1 MKKNELKLPAIRSK
15 MGIWVYY
22 VSSLSFNQVRNYV
35 SPINDELHKSELLSQ
50 MIQRSITENY
60 KNIAH
65 YLTSQEERFFNALI
79 LAVYDGEP
87 SWNEIRIEDENG
99 QDNYDLGIL
108 SLTGLEK
115 IFPVD
120 GQHIFF
126 CLADST
132 FSSVDVSYGKKGP
145 YMLSGETMMS
155 ICKTLE
161 TIDFCCHKDA
171 YSDAYTLL
179 RKYRDDLMQYLFVL
193 NVIQNKHGLTDEEAE
208 EFTINSESMMK
219 MIELDV
225 SILVSGERKTDAE
238 LAMEKWIYNVL
249 ESSENNKDRKQ
260 FFDTSK
266 YKSYLVSNNEKVKYI
281 FDNFLVDKWLREDRK
296 LNNYVHANGI
306 RFVMDNYIYQ
316 NKKEDKDKELI
327 ETLQNITD
335 IFLSLLSVIDSIKF
349 HSSDYLDALEMD
361 MEPQEGSQY
370 WVCPIIVEYMNDR
383 FDKKLLQYIQ
393 DNEGNGMQFMAE
405 YYAD

>member
-1 MKKNELKLPAIRSK
+1 MDNIE
-15 MGIWVYY
+15 
-22 VSSLSFNQVRNYV
+22 
-35 SPINDELHKSELLSQ
+35 D
-50 MIQRSITENY
+50 TNY
-60 KNIAH
+60 KFNSQDIENIW
-65 YLTSQEERFFNALI
+65 Y
-79 LAVYDGEP
+79 
-87 SWNEIRIEDENG
+87 
-99 QDNYDLGIL
+99 
-108 SLTGLEK
+108 
-115 IFPVD
+115 
-120 GQHIFF
+120 IFF
-126 CLADST
+126 FLADST

-161 TIDFCCHKDA
+161 TIDFCCYRDA

-208 EFTINSESMMK
+208 KFTINSESMMK

-249 ESSENNKDRKQ
+249 ESSENK
-260 FFDTSK
+260 
-266 YKSYLVSNNEKVKYI
+266 
-281 FDNFLVDKWLREDRK
+281 EDRK

-316 NKKEDKDKELI
+316 DKKENKDKELI

-349 HSSDYLDALEMD
+349 HSSDYLDALEMGIN
-361 MEPQEGSQY
+361 PQEGSQY

-383 FDKKLLQYIQ
+383 FDKELLQYIQ
-393 DNEGNGMQFMAE
+393 NNEGNGMQFMAE
-405 YYAD
+405 YYAGC

>member
-1 MKKNELKLPAIRSK
+1 MEEISA
-15 MGIWVYY
+15 
-22 VSSLSFNQVRNYV
+22 
-35 SPINDELHKSELLSQ
+35 
-50 MIQRSITENY
+50 TNY
-60 KNIAH
+60 K
-65 YLTSQEERFFNALI
+65 FN
-79 LAVYDGEP
+79 
-87 SWNEIRIEDENG
+87 SKEIENVWRIF
-99 QDNYDLGIL
+99 ICL
-108 SLTGLEK
+108 S
-115 IFPVD
+115 
-120 GQHIFF
+120 
-126 CLADST
+126 DST

-145 YMLSGETMMS
+145 YVLSGQTMMS
-155 ICKTLE
+155 ICNTLE
-161 TIDFCCHKDA
+161 TIDFCCYRNA
-171 YSDAYTLL
+171 YSDAYTLI
-179 RKYRDDLMQYLFVL
+179 RKIRDDLMQYLFVL
-193 NVIQNKHGLTDEEAE
+193 NVIRNEHGLTDEETK
-208 EFTINSESMMK
+208 EFTMDADSMMK

-225 SILVSGERKTDAE
+225 SILISGERKTDAE

-281 FDNFLVDKWLREDRK
+281 FENFFVDKWLGEDRK

-316 NKKEDKDKELI
+316 DKKENKDKELI

-349 HSSDYLDALEMD
+349 YSSNYLDALEMG
-361 MEPQEGSQY
+361 MKPQEESQY
-370 WVCPIIVEYMNDR
+370 WVCPIIVEYMNER

-405 YYAD
+405 NYVD

>member
-1 MKKNELKLPAIRSK
+1 MDDIE
-15 MGIWVYY
+15 
-22 VSSLSFNQVRNYV
+22 
-35 SPINDELHKSELLSQ
+35 D
-50 MIQRSITENY
+50 TNY
-60 KNIAH
+60 KFNSQDIENIW
-65 YLTSQEERFFNALI
+65 Y
-79 LAVYDGEP
+79 
-87 SWNEIRIEDENG
+87 
-99 QDNYDLGIL
+99 
-108 SLTGLEK
+108 
-115 IFPVD
+115 
-120 GQHIFF
+120 IFF

-161 TIDFCCHKDA
+161 TIDFCCYRDA
-171 YSDAYTLL
+171 YSDAYNLL
-179 RKYRDDLMQYLFVL
+179 RKCRDDLMQYLFVL

-208 EFTINSESMMK
+208 KFTINSESMMK

-249 ESSENNKDRKQ
+249 ESSENKEDRKK

-281 FDNFLVDKWLREDRK
+281 FENFLVDKWLREDRK

-306 RFVMDNYIYQ
+306 RFVMDNYVYQ

-349 HSSDYLDALEMD
+349 HSSDYLDALEMG
-361 MEPQEGSQY
+361 MKPQEGY
-370 WVCPIIVEYMNDR
+370 NGIV
-383 FDKKLLQYIQ
+383 I
-393 DNEGNGMQFMAE
+393 
-405 YYAD
+405 

>member
-1 MKKNELKLPAIRSK
+1 MDDIE
-15 MGIWVYY
+15 
-22 VSSLSFNQVRNYV
+22 
-35 SPINDELHKSELLSQ
+35 D
-50 MIQRSITENY
+50 TNY
-60 KNIAH
+60 KFN
-65 YLTSQEERFFNALI
+65 SQDI
-79 LAVYDGEP
+79 
-87 SWNEIRIEDENG
+87 
-99 QDNYDLGIL
+99 
-108 SLTGLEK
+108 EK
-115 IFPVD
+115 IWY
-120 GQHIFF
+120 IFF

-161 TIDFCCHKDA
+161 TIDFCCHRDA

-260 FFDTSK
+260 FFDASK

-296 LNNYVHANGI
+296 LNNYVHVNGI

-383 FDKKLLQYIQ
+383 FDKKLL
-393 DNEGNGMQFMAE
+393 
-405 YYAD
+405 

>member
-1 MKKNELKLPAIRSK
+1 MDDIE
-15 MGIWVYY
+15 
-22 VSSLSFNQVRNYV
+22 
-35 SPINDELHKSELLSQ
+35 D
-50 MIQRSITENY
+50 TNY
-60 KNIAH
+60 KFHSPNI
-65 YLTSQEERFFNALI
+65 
-79 LAVYDGEP
+79 
-87 SWNEIRIEDENG
+87 ENIW
-99 QDNYDLGIL
+99 Y
-108 SLTGLEK
+108 
-115 IFPVD
+115 
-120 GQHIFF
+120 IFF
-126 CLADST
+126 CLADSA

-161 TIDFCCHKDA
+161 TIDFCCNRDA

-179 RKYRDDLMQYLFVL
+179 RKCRDDLMQYLFVL

-208 EFTINSESMMK
+208 KFNINSESMMK

-281 FDNFLVDKWLREDRK
+281 FDNFLVDKWMREDIQ
-296 LNNYVHANGI
+296 LNNYVYANGI
-306 RFVMDNYIYQ
+306 RYVMDNYIYQ

>member
-1 MKKNELKLPAIRSK
+1 MEE
-15 MGIWVYY
+15 
-22 VSSLSFNQVRNYV
+22 
-35 SPINDELHKSELLSQ
+35 INA
-50 MIQRSITENY
+50 TNY
-60 KNIAH
+60 K
-65 YLTSQEERFFNALI
+65 FN
-79 LAVYDGEP
+79 
-87 SWNEIRIEDENG
+87 SKEIENVWRIF
-99 QDNYDLGIL
+99 ICL
-108 SLTGLEK
+108 S
-115 IFPVD
+115 
-120 GQHIFF
+120 
-126 CLADST
+126 DST

-145 YMLSGETMMS
+145 YVLSGQTMMS
-155 ICKTLE
+155 ICNTLE
-161 TIDFCCHKDA
+161 TIDFCCYRNA
-171 YSDAYTLL
+171 YSDAYTLI
-179 RKYRDDLMQYLFVL
+179 RKIGDDLMQYLFVL
-193 NVIQNKHGLTDEEAE
+193 NVIRNEHGLTDEETK
-208 EFTINSESMMK
+208 EFTMDADSMMK

-225 SILVSGERKTDAE
+225 SILISGERKTDAE

-281 FDNFLVDKWLREDRK
+281 FENFFVDKWLGEDRK

-316 NKKEDKDKELI
+316 DKKENKDKELI

-349 HSSDYLDALEMD
+349 RSSNYLDALEMG
-361 MEPQEGSQY
+361 MKPQEESQY
-370 WVCPIIVEYMNDR
+370 WVCPIIVEYMDER

-405 YYAD
+405 NYVD

>member
-1 MKKNELKLPAIRSK
+1 MEEISA
-15 MGIWVYY
+15 
-22 VSSLSFNQVRNYV
+22 
-35 SPINDELHKSELLSQ
+35 
-50 MIQRSITENY
+50 TNY
-60 KNIAH
+60 K
-65 YLTSQEERFFNALI
+65 FN
-79 LAVYDGEP
+79 
-87 SWNEIRIEDENG
+87 SKEIENVWRIF
-99 QDNYDLGIL
+99 ICL
-108 SLTGLEK
+108 S
-115 IFPVD
+115 
-120 GQHIFF
+120 
-126 CLADST
+126 DST

-145 YMLSGETMMS
+145 YVLSGQTMMS
-155 ICKTLE
+155 ICNTLE
-161 TIDFCCHKDA
+161 TIDFCCYRNA
-171 YSDAYTLL
+171 YSDAYTLI
-179 RKYRDDLMQYLFVL
+179 RKIRDDLMQYLFVL
-193 NVIQNKHGLTDEEAE
+193 NVIRNEHGLTDEETK
-208 EFTINSESMMK
+208 EFTMDADSMMK

-225 SILVSGERKTDAE
+225 SILISGERKTDAE

-281 FDNFLVDKWLREDRK
+281 FENFFVDKWLGEDRK

-349 HSSDYLDALEMD
+349 HSSNYLDALEMG
-361 MEPQEGSQY
+361 MKPQEESQY
-370 WVCPIIVEYMNDR
+370 WVCPIIVEYMNER

-405 YYAD
+405 NYVD

>member
-1 MKKNELKLPAIRSK
+1 MEE
-15 MGIWVYY
+15 
-22 VSSLSFNQVRNYV
+22 
-35 SPINDELHKSELLSQ
+35 INA
-50 MIQRSITENY
+50 TNY
-60 KNIAH
+60 K
-65 YLTSQEERFFNALI
+65 FN
-79 LAVYDGEP
+79 
-87 SWNEIRIEDENG
+87 SKEIENVWRIF
-99 QDNYDLGIL
+99 ICL
-108 SLTGLEK
+108 S
-115 IFPVD
+115 
-120 GQHIFF
+120 
-126 CLADST
+126 DST

-145 YMLSGETMMS
+145 YVLSGQTMMS
-155 ICKTLE
+155 ICNTLE
-161 TIDFCCHKDA
+161 TIDFCCYRNA
-171 YSDAYTLL
+171 YSDAYTLI
-179 RKYRDDLMQYLFVL
+179 RKIGDDLMQYLLVL
-193 NVIQNKHGLTDEEAE
+193 NVIRNEHGLTDEETK
-208 EFTINSESMMK
+208 EFTMDADSMMK

-225 SILVSGERKTDAE
+225 SILISGERKTDAE

-281 FDNFLVDKWLREDRK
+281 FENFFVDKWLGEDRK

-316 NKKEDKDKELI
+316 DKKENKDKELI

-349 HSSDYLDALEMD
+349 RSSNYLDALEMG
-361 MEPQEGSQY
+361 MKPQEESQY
-370 WVCPIIVEYMNDR
+370 WVCPIIVEYMNER

-405 YYAD
+405 NYVD

>member
-1 MKKNELKLPAIRSK
+1 
-15 MGIWVYY
+15 
-22 VSSLSFNQVRNYV
+22 
-35 SPINDELHKSELLSQ
+35 
-50 MIQRSITENY
+50 
-60 KNIAH
+60 
-65 YLTSQEERFFNALI
+65 
-79 LAVYDGEP
+79 
-87 SWNEIRIEDENG
+87 
-99 QDNYDLGIL
+99 
-108 SLTGLEK
+108 
-115 IFPVD
+115 
-120 GQHIFF
+120 
-126 CLADST
+126 
-132 FSSVDVSYGKKGP
+132 
-145 YMLSGETMMS
+145 MMS

-161 TIDFCCHKDA
+161 TIDFCCYRDA

-179 RKYRDDLMQYLFVL
+179 RKCRDDLMQYLFVL

-208 EFTINSESMMK
+208 KFTINSESMMK

-249 ESSENNKDRKQ
+249 ENSENKEDIKK

-281 FDNFLVDKWLREDRK
+281 FENFLVDKWLREDRK

-306 RFVMDNYIYQ
+306 RFVMDNYVYQ
-316 NKKEDKDKELI
+316 NKKEDKHKELI

-349 HSSDYLDALEMD
+349 HSSDYLDALEME
-361 MEPQEGSQY
+361 MKPQEGSQY

-393 DNEGNGMQFMAE
+393 NNEGNGMQFMAE
-405 YYAD
+405 YYNQNKG

>member
-1 MKKNELKLPAIRSK
+1 MEE
-15 MGIWVYY
+15 
-22 VSSLSFNQVRNYV
+22 
-35 SPINDELHKSELLSQ
+35 INA
-50 MIQRSITENY
+50 TNY
-60 KNIAH
+60 K
-65 YLTSQEERFFNALI
+65 FN
-79 LAVYDGEP
+79 
-87 SWNEIRIEDENG
+87 SKEIENVWRIF
-99 QDNYDLGIL
+99 ICL
-108 SLTGLEK
+108 S
-115 IFPVD
+115 
-120 GQHIFF
+120 
-126 CLADST
+126 DST

-145 YMLSGETMMS
+145 YVLSGQTMMS
-155 ICKTLE
+155 ICNTLE
-161 TIDFCCHKDA
+161 TIDFCCYRNA
-171 YSDAYTLL
+171 YSDAYTLI
-179 RKYRDDLMQYLFVL
+179 RKIGDDLMQYLFVL
-193 NVIQNKHGLTDEEAE
+193 NVIRNEHGLTDEETK
-208 EFTINSESMMK
+208 EFTMDADSMMK

-225 SILVSGERKTDAE
+225 SILISGERKTDAE

-281 FDNFLVDKWLREDRK
+281 FENFFVDKWLGEDRK

-316 NKKEDKDKELI
+316 DKKENKDKELI

-349 HSSDYLDALEMD
+349 RSSNYLDALEMG
-361 MEPQEGSQY
+361 MKPQEESQY
-370 WVCPIIVEYMNDR
+370 WVCPIIVEYMNER

-405 YYAD
+405 NYVD

>member
-1 MKKNELKLPAIRSK
+1 
-15 MGIWVYY
+15 
-22 VSSLSFNQVRNYV
+22 
-35 SPINDELHKSELLSQ
+35 
-50 MIQRSITENY
+50 
-60 KNIAH
+60 
-65 YLTSQEERFFNALI
+65 
-79 LAVYDGEP
+79 
-87 SWNEIRIEDENG
+87 
-99 QDNYDLGIL
+99 
-108 SLTGLEK
+108 
-115 IFPVD
+115 
-120 GQHIFF
+120 
-126 CLADST
+126 
-132 FSSVDVSYGKKGP
+132 
-145 YMLSGETMMS
+145 
-155 ICKTLE
+155 
-161 TIDFCCHKDA
+161 
-171 YSDAYTLL
+171 
-179 RKYRDDLMQYLFVL
+179 MQYLFVL

-208 EFTINSESMMK
+208 KFTINPESMMK

-249 ESSENNKDRKQ
+249 ESSENKEDRKQ

-306 RFVMDNYIYQ
+306 RFVMDNYVYQNKKEDKDKELIETLQNITDIFLSLLSVIDSIKFHSGIRFVMDNYVYQ

-349 HSSDYLDALEMD
+349 HSSDYLDALEMG
-361 MEPQEGSQY
+361 MKPQEGSQY
-370 WVCPIIVEYMNDR
+370 WVCPIIVEYMNER

-393 DNEGNGMQFMAE
+393 NNEGNGMQFMAE

>member
-1 MKKNELKLPAIRSK
+1 MDDIE
-15 MGIWVYY
+15 
-22 VSSLSFNQVRNYV
+22 
-35 SPINDELHKSELLSQ
+35 D
-50 MIQRSITENY
+50 TNY
-60 KNIAH
+60 KFYSQDIENIW
-65 YLTSQEERFFNALI
+65 Y
-79 LAVYDGEP
+79 
-87 SWNEIRIEDENG
+87 
-99 QDNYDLGIL
+99 
-108 SLTGLEK
+108 
-115 IFPVD
+115 
-120 GQHIFF
+120 IFF
-126 CLADST
+126 CLADSA

-161 TIDFCCHKDA
+161 TIDFCCNRDA

-179 RKYRDDLMQYLFVL
+179 RKCRDDLMQYLFVL

-208 EFTINSESMMK
+208 KFNINSESMMK

-296 LNNYVHANGI
+296 LNNSVHANGI
-306 RFVMDNYIYQ
+306 RFVTDNYIYQ

-393 DNEGNGMQFMAE
+393 DNEENGMRFMAE